1 MVDSKSVKS
10 SGMSVASTDG
20 KKRKSLGAKVKGM
33 VKGIRKSTRNKMKKS
48 GSRNSLTNPSVTSA
62 SKSVVQIEIEKEQ
75 YAVKDSS
82 KKQATEA
89 AAKKAKTPEKQAVSS
104 TAEAKTFESLQLVL
118 LLMDPTSRRFELL
131 QLEFDSERARVADII
146 AQIPI
151 SVTEADIREQSYKH
165 VLDENATLRDQSTR
179 LMEFCQTGK
188 HVLVA
193 VPEGTP
199 VKDCVRLARPILS
212 DPQVVKMVRKILFP
226 CISFREREKSLC
238 CLLGCWRWLV
248 LVAMWYVSSVSRSLN
263 HDFLLS
269 LFYDSLI

>member
-1 MVDSKSVKS
+1 
-10 SGMSVASTDG
+10 MSVASADG

-33 VKGIRKSTRNKMKKS
+33 VKGIRKSTRKMKRS
-48 GSRNSLTNPSVTSA
+48 GSRNSLTNPSVASA

-82 KKQATEA
+82 KKLAKEAVKKTKA
-89 AAKKAKTPEKQAVSS
+89 AAVTTTPEKKAAAAAAAVDS
-104 TAEAKTFESLQLVL
+104 KTFESLQLVL

-151 SVTEADIREQSYKH
+151 SVTETDIRQQSYKH
-165 VLDENATLRDQSTR
+165 VLDETATLRDQATR
-179 LMEFCQTGK
+179 LIEFCNGK

-212 DPQVVKMVRKILFP
+212 DPQVVKMVRTLDDMI
-226 CISFREREKSLC
+226 I
-238 CLLGCWRWLV
+238 
-248 LVAMWYVSSVSRSLN
+248 RS
-263 HDFLLS
+263 
-269 LFYDSLI
+269 I